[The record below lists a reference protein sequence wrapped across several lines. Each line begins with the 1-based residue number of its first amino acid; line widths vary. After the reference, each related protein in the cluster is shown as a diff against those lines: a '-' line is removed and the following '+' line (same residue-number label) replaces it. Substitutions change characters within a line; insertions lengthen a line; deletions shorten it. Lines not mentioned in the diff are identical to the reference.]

1 MAVEDLLKA
10 KREEILRV
18 CAKYGAY
25 NVRVFGSVARSEADE
40 RSDIDFLVEMEPG
53 RSLFDLGGLQQELEQ
68 LLGCRVDV
76 VTERGLEGRVRD
88 QVLSEAV
95 PLWESPRNGCATS
108 SRPSPPLSATSTAE
122 GADFE
127 EAELLQPRFLRYAP
141 IIGEVAPAFPDRLR
155 SHLEE

>member
-1 MAVEDLLKA
+1 MAVEALLKA
-10 KREEILRV
+10 KREEILAV
-18 CAKYGAY
+18 CAKYGAR
-25 NVRVFGSVARSEADE
+25 NVRLFGSVARSEADE

-76 VTERGLEGRVRD
+76 MTERGLKGRVRD

-127 EAELLQPRFLRYAP
+127 EAELLQLRFLRYAP

-155 SHLEE
+155 SRLEE